1 MAWSATLVS
10 EPRCSKPELTTGNR
24 KPAARLGGASEG
36 SWHLDSGPA
45 GWPVPTTGRRGQRHA
60 GLASAVSLPVGVS
73 IGVGGRD
80 IFLFTSPQ
88 GRYRSEGVQSRFL
101 PGHKPRQALEPPL
114 SFVLVTA
121 GILGRTVSALAHQV
135 VRGSVPCLLAVCIY
149 SLKIYTHQL
158 PPGLFLLSG
167 STLRS
172 PLAKNNPEKEGGK
185 RAGSRR

>member
-1 MAWSATLVS
+1 M
-10 EPRCSKPELTTGNR
+10 
-24 KPAARLGGASEG
+24 
-36 SWHLDSGPA
+36 
-45 GWPVPTTGRRGQRHA
+45 

-73 IGVGGRD
+73 VGVGGRD

-101 PGHKPRQALEPPL
+101 PGHKPRQALGPPL

-121 GILGRTVSALAHQV
+121 GALGRTVSALAHQV
-135 VRGSVPCLLAVCIY
+135 VRGSVPCLLVVCIY

-172 PLAKNNPEKEGGK
+172 PLAKNNPEKEEGK
-185 RAGSRR
+185 RGREQALSSARPAQSQCYSTFEAEPPKQLLSECKRAKLPGFRAENGGYKLWEVENRSAEA